1 VSQYIFLEIFPGRL
15 SLYGERSFV
24 TVKRSF
30 GSDQTITSY
39 LLNELSEEDQ
49 ESFEEAYLSDPGLF
63 EQVQALEEE
72 LIEDYVKGDLSGQ
85 ERRRFERHYL
95 ASDQR
100 RARIEAARELLRV
113 CSLKEAAQSVAETGA
128 QTAADDRIEGKFFS
142 LRSRLLSLVT
152 MRPAPVFGVAVAL
165 LSLLGAGLGIELLR
179 LQGQLAA
186 VSEER
191 AAIERRAE
199 DSERRLAHER
209 GQLAEERKQGVE
221 LREKLE
227 NLNVQLDRLGRE
239 RADSQTSK
247 NQIVFLALTPNVRN
261 IDNTARAVLS
271 ANTSFVELRVELESQ
286 AIVKTDERDREIWR
300 QEGIKPRR
308 RKSAQYVVIRVPADR
323 FKATGAQDFNLTLDA
338 LTAGGK
344 DYEEFETYYFQVTA
358 NRH

>member
-1 VSQYIFLEIFPGRL
+1 
-15 SLYGERSFV
+15 
-24 TVKRSF
+24 VKRTF

-49 ESFEEAYLSDPGLF
+49 ERFEEAYLSDPSLF
-63 EQVQALEEE
+63 EQVQAQEEE

-113 CSLKEAAQSVAETGA
+113 CSAKGAAQTADETEG
-128 QTAADDRIEGKFFS
+128 QTAADDHIEGKFFS
-142 LRSRLLSLVT
+142 LRQRLRSLVGL
-152 MRPAPVFGVAVAL
+152 RSAPVFGVAVAL

-179 LQGQLAA
+179 LRGQLAA

-191 AAIERRAE
+191 AAIERRTE
-199 DSERRLAHER
+199 ESELRLVHERERLARER
-209 GQLAEERKQGVE
+209 QQGVE

-227 NLNVQLDRLGRE
+227 NLNNQLAQLEQARPG
-239 RADSQTSK
+239 SQASK
-247 NQIVFLALTPNVRN
+247 YQTVFLALTPVARN
-261 IDNTARAVLS
+261 IDNSNRAVLS
-271 ANTSFVELRVELESQ
+271 AHTSFVALRLELERQEAANLRSYR
-286 AIVKTDERDREIWR
+286 AIVKIVDGEREIWR
-300 QEGIKPRR
+300 REGIKPPG
-308 RKSAQYVVIRVPADR
+308 RKSSQSVVVRVPADR
-323 FKATGAQDFNLTLDA
+323 FKASGKQDFILTLDA

-344 DYEEFETYYFQVTA
+344 DYVEVESYSFQIE

>member
-1 VSQYIFLEIFPGRL
+1 
-15 SLYGERSFV
+15 
-24 TVKRSF
+24 VKRTF

-49 ESFEEAYLSDPGLF
+49 ERFEEAYLSDSSLF

-113 CSLKEAAQSVAETGA
+113 CSLKTGA
-128 QTAADDRIEGKFFS
+128 QTAADNRIEGKFFS

-152 MRPAPVFGVAVAL
+152 LRPAPVFGVAVAL

-191 AAIERRAE
+191 AAIERRVE
-199 DSERRLAHER
+199 ESERRLVHER

-227 NLNVQLDRLGRE
+227 NLNSQLDRLGRE
-239 RADSQTSK
+239 RADSQASK

-261 IDNTARAVLS
+261 IDNTARAVIS
-271 ANTSFVELRVELESQ
+271 AHTSFVELRVELERQEATNLRSYR
-286 AIVKTDERDREIWR
+286 AIVKTDEGDREIWK

-323 FKATGAQDFNLTLDA
+323 FKAMGAQDFNLTLDA

-344 DYEEFETYYFQVTA
+344 DYEEFESYYFQVTA

>member
-1 VSQYIFLEIFPGRL
+1 MM
-15 SLYGERSFV
+15 
-24 TVKRSF
+24 KRTF

-49 ESFEEAYLSDPGLF
+49 ERFEEAYLSDPSLF

-100 RARIEAARELLRV
+100 RARIEAAREFLRV
-113 CSLKEAAQSVAETGA
+113 CSLKAAAENAAGAPA
-128 QTAADDRIEGKFFS
+128 QTDGDDRIKGKFFS
-142 LRSRLLSLVT
+142 LGSRLRSLVEL
-152 MRPAPVFGVAVAL
+152 RPGPVFGVAVAL

-186 VSEER
+186 VSVKR

-199 DSERRLAHER
+199 ESERLLGHER
-209 GQLAEERKQGVE
+209 EQLAQERKQGVE

-227 NLNVQLDRLGRE
+227 NLNNLLDRLGRE
-239 RADSQTSK
+239 RVESQASK
-247 NQIVFLALTPNVRN
+247 NQIVFLALTPRVRN
-261 IDNTARAVLS
+261 IDNPDRAVLS
-271 ANTSFVELRVELESQ
+271 AQTSFVELRVELERQEAANLRSYR
-286 AIVKTDERDREIWR
+286 AVVKTVEGDREIWT

-308 RKSAQYVVIRVPADR
+308 RKSAQYVIVRVPADR

-344 DYEEFETYYFQVTA
+344 NYEELDSYYFQVTA

>member
-1 VSQYIFLEIFPGRL
+1 
-15 SLYGERSFV
+15 
-24 TVKRSF
+24 VKRTF

-49 ESFEEAYLSDPGLF
+49 ERFEEAFLSDPSLF

-72 LIEDYVKGDLSGQ
+72 LIEDYVKGDLSDQ

-113 CSLKEAAQSVAETGA
+113 CSLKAGA
-128 QTAADDRIEGKFFS
+128 QTAPENRIEGKFFS

-152 MRPAPVFGVAVAL
+152 LRPAPVFGVAVAL

-191 AAIERRAE
+191 TAIERRAE
-199 DSERRLAHER
+199 ESERRLADER
-209 GQLAEERKQGVE
+209 EQLAEERKQGVE
-221 LREKLE
+221 LRGKLE
-227 NLNVQLDRLGRE
+227 NLNSQLDRLGRE
-239 RADSQTSK
+239 RVDSQASK

-286 AIVKTDERDREIWR
+286 EASNLRSYRAIVKADEGDREIWK

-344 DYEEFETYYFQVTA
+344 AYEEFETYYFQVTA

>member
-1 VSQYIFLEIFPGRL
+1 M
-15 SLYGERSFV
+15 
-24 TVKRSF
+24 KRTF

-49 ESFEEAYLSDPGLF
+49 ERFEEAYLSDPDLF

-113 CSLKEAAQSVAETGA
+113 CSLKTAAQNAAGAPA
-128 QTAADDRIEGKFFS
+128 QTDGDDRIKGKFFS
-142 LRSRLLSLVT
+142 LRSRLRSLVAL
-152 MRPAPVFGVAVAL
+152 RPAPVFGVAVAL

-179 LQGQLAA
+179 MQGQLAA

-199 DSERRLAHER
+199 ESERRLVHER
-209 GQLAEERKQGVE
+209 EQLDQERKQGVE

-227 NLNVQLDRLGRE
+227 NLNNQLDRLGRE
-239 RADSQTSK
+239 RVGSRASD
-247 NQIVFLALTPNVRN
+247 NQIVFLPLTPGVRN
-261 IDNTARAVLS
+261 IDNPNRAVLS
-271 ANTSFVELRVELESQ
+271 AHTNFVGLLIELERQEAANLRSYR
-286 AIVKTDERDREIWR
+286 AVVKTFEGEREIWT
-300 QEGIKPRR
+300 QEGIKPQR
-308 RKSAQYVVIRVPADR
+308 RKSAQYVVVRVPADR
-323 FKATGAQDFNLTLDA
+323 FKETGAQDFNLKLDA
-338 LTAGGK
+338 LAAGGK
-344 DYEEFETYYFQVTA
+344 NYEELDVYYFQVTA

>member
-1 VSQYIFLEIFPGRL
+1 
-15 SLYGERSFV
+15 
-24 TVKRSF
+24 VKRTF

-49 ESFEEAYLSDPGLF
+49 ERFEEAFLSDPSLF

-113 CSLKEAAQSVAETGA
+113 CSLKAGA
-128 QTAADDRIEGKFFS
+128 QTAADNRIEGKFFS

-152 MRPAPVFGVAVAL
+152 LRPAPVFGVAVAL

-179 LQGQLAA
+179 LQGQFAA

-199 DSERRLAHER
+199 ESERRLADER
-209 GQLAEERKQGVE
+209 EQLAEERKQGAD

-227 NLNVQLDRLGRE
+227 NLNSRLDRLGRE
-239 RADSQTSK
+239 RSDPQASK

-286 AIVKTDERDREIWR
+286 EASNLRSYRAIVKADEGDREIWK

-308 RKSAQYVVIRVPADR
+308 RKSAHYVVIRVPADR

-338 LTAGGK
+338 LSAGGK